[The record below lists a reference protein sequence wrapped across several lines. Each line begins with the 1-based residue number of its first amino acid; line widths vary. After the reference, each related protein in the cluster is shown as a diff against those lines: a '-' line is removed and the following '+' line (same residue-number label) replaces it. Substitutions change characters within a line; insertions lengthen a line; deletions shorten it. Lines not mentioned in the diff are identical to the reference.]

1 MEEKPGVNAIY
12 FRGYILIRLKIIG
25 TQLKVLEKV
34 KELKSISPDED
45 WEITYATPL
54 YGAWDFL
61 VECVFSDLIDMEK
74 IISFFRNDEE
84 LKQWVE
90 ATTTLIGLRKDYNL

>member
-1 MEEKPGVNAIY
+1 MEEKAGVNTIY

-34 KELKSISPDED
+34 KELKSISSDEN
-45 WEITYATPL
+45 WKITYATPL

-61 VECVFSDLIDMEK
+61 IECVFSDLPDMEE
-74 IISFFRNDEE
+74 IISFFRNNEE

-90 ATTTLIGLRKDYNL
+90 ATTTLIGLRKNYQL